1 MGKGTTIRFEIEVD
15 EAKNITLP
23 KYPTRQVTQIA
34 PDTTIPKILVV
45 EDKWESREL
54 LVKLLE
60 SVGFEV
66 KAVANGL
73 QGVNLWREWQPRLIW
88 MDIQMPVMNGYEAIA
103 KIRKE
108 EAQLS
113 PPKSKPTVIVALT
126 ASVFKEDREKIIAVG
141 GDEVVHKPFAD
152 KHSFW

>member
-1 MGKGTTIRFEIEVD
+1 M
-15 EAKNITLP
+15 
-23 KYPTRQVTQIA
+23 
-34 PDTTIPKILVV
+34 
-45 EDKWESREL
+45 
-54 LVKLLE
+54 LE

-103 KIRKE
+103 QIRKE

-152 KHSFW
+152 IHSFW